1 MANLFRSTRTRHRTL
16 AGSLA
21 AGWLV
26 IALAGCATQQS
37 AAPPQDVGASTAA
50 PEVRSVAPLA
60 PVEPVAASLPSWR
73 DGASR
78 DAILKF
84 VSDVTRVG
92 APTFLP
98 VESRI
103 AVFDNDGTLWSEQ
116 PIPFQLIFMIDQ
128 LKAAATEHP
137 EWKKRPAFKALMTND
152 VAALAANQKDAFAL
166 IAEANSGMS
175 TDVYDAS
182 IRDWLARAKHPKFG
196 RAYTDL
202 VYQPQRELLALL
214 RANGFQIW
222 IVSGGTAEFMRV
234 WASDA
239 YGIPPERIVG
249 SEEKLQYRIAD
260 GKPVLIRKPGFDVYN
275 DGPVKPVSIFRA
287 IGRRPV
293 LAVGN
298 SDGDREMIE
307 YTTSGDGPSLGVL
320 IHHDDSGREFA
331 YDRASKTAKLDKAW
345 DQAKQAGWIV
355 VSMQKDWKTIFPF
368 EAAPAPGK

>member
-1 MANLFRSTRTRHRTL
+1 MTSISRNRSILGRTL
-16 AGSLA
+16 SLIFA
-21 AGWLV
+21 AACSVTVVG
-26 IALAGCATQQS
+26 GCATS
-37 AAPPQDVGASTAA
+37 PDAAAA
-50 PEVRSVAPLA
+50 PEASVTAQPAVHSVAPLT
-60 PVEPVAASLPSWR
+60 PVDPVAASLPSWR
-73 DGASR
+73 DGPSR
-78 DAILKF
+78 DTILKF

-128 LKAAATEHP
+128 VKAAAPAHP
-137 EWKKRPAFKALMTND
+137 EWKKRPAFKALMSND
-152 VAALAANQKDAFAL
+152 VAALAANKKDAFAL

-175 TDVYDAS
+175 TDVYDAA
-182 IRDWLARAKHPKFG
+182 IRDWLASARHPRFG

-202 VYQPQRELLALL
+202 IYQPQRELLALL

-239 YGIPPERIVG
+239 YGIPSERIVG
-249 SEEKLQYRIAD
+249 SQEKLQYQSRD
-260 GKPVLIRKPGFDVYN
+260 GKPVLVRKPGFDVFN

-307 YTTSGDGPSLGVL
+307 YTTAGNGPSLGVL
-320 IHHDDSGREFA
+320 IHHDDGVREFA
-331 YDRASKTAKLDKAW
+331 YDRSSSTAKLDKAW
-345 DQAKQAGWIV
+345 DQAKRAGWVV
-355 VSMQKDWKTIFPF
+355 VSMQNDWTTIFRF
-368 EAAPAPGK
+368 ETAPAANK

>member
-1 MANLFRSTRTRHRTL
+1 MTTIFRHRFILRRILSMTL
-16 AGSLA
+16 AA
-21 AGWLV
+21 ACGV
-26 IALAGCATQQS
+26 TAVGGCANS
-37 AAPPQDVGASTAA
+37 PGAATPPEATATTRA
-50 PEVRSVAPLA
+50 EVHSVAPLT
-60 PVEPVAASLPSWR
+60 PVDPVAASLPSWR
-73 DGASR
+73 DGPSR
-78 DAILKF
+78 DTILKF

-98 VESRI
+98 VESRV

-128 LKAAATEHP
+128 VKAAAPDHP

-152 VAALAANQKDAFAL
+152 VAALAANKKDAFAL

-175 TDVYDAS
+175 TEVYEAS
-182 IRDWLARAKHPKFG
+182 IRDWLARAKHPRFG

-202 VYQPQRELLALL
+202 IYQPQRELLALL

-239 YGIPPERIVG
+239 YGIPSERIVG
-249 SEEKLQYRIAD
+249 SQEKLQYQARD
-260 GKPVLIRKPGFDVYN
+260 GKPALIRKPGFDVFD

-293 LAVGN
+293 LAIGN

-307 YTTSGDGPSLGVL
+307 YTTGGDGPSLGVL
-320 IHHDDSGREFA
+320 IHHDDSVREFA
-331 YDRASKTAKLDKAW
+331 YDRASHTAKLDKAW
-345 DQAKQAGWIV
+345 DQATRAGWVV
-355 VSMQKDWKTIFPF
+355 VSMKKDWTTIFPF
-368 EAAPAPGK
+368 ETTPAPNK